1 MDQIY
6 PEININPNNTYYKI
20 NLDEEIQIVDG
31 ERLTEVGAE
40 ELGKEL
46 AVELNAMYEKL
57 EQEKIQPTA

>member
-6 PEININPNNTYYKI
+6 PEINTNPNNTYYKI
-20 NLDEEIQIVDG
+20 NLDQEIQIVDG
-31 ERLTEVGAE
+31 ERLTEAGAE

-46 AVELNAMYEKL
+46 AVELNEMYEKL